1 MNITKEQTM
10 RIAELDRI
18 NELARKAKTVGL
30 SSDEIAERATLRQ
43 AYLSQIRGQVVN
55 IMSTVTVLD
64 SEGNDVTPAKLREMQ
79 AAGMQLH

>member
-1 MNITKEQTM
+1 M

-43 AYLSQIRGQVVN
+43 AYLSQSNR
-55 IMSTVTVLD
+55 
-64 SEGNDVTPAKLREMQ
+64 AR
-79 AAGMQLH
+79 